1 MSGVEFQWLRP
12 MWLLGLIPLALLA
25 AYWLRRQAR
34 QSAWENMVDP
44 HLRAYVIDDASVRK
58 RKGPL
63 ALFAGWALGIILLA
77 GPVWE
82 QQEVPVFQAQK
93 AEVILLDLSRSML
106 ADDIAPDRM
115 TRARFKL
122 ADLLAASTGRQ
133 IGLIGFAERPYVI
146 APLTEDTAT
155 IEAFLPSLNTNI
167 VPAQGSRLD
176 LAIERAV
183 ELLQQARVREGH
195 ILYIGDQ
202 EVDARDL
209 EAAAQVQ
216 RQGHRLSVLAVGTT
230 SGRPLRDESGQFLK
244 DANGAIVVP
253 QVSMQDMRALAESG
267 AGIAVRLTTDGR
279 DLALLRSVREDLLIE
294 SDSAE
299 EAGSQ
304 NYWVEHSAW
313 LVWLLVFTSL
323 LLFRRGVLA

>member
-25 AYWLRRQAR
+25 AYWLTRQAR

-63 ALFAGWALGIILLA
+63 GLFAGWALGIILLA

-216 RQGHRLSVLAVGTT
+216 RQGHRLSVLAVGTA

-253 QVSMQDMRALAESG
+253 QVSMQDMRALADSG
-267 AGIAVRLTTDGR
+267 AGIAVRLTTDER
-279 DLALLRSVREDLLIE
+279 DLALLQSVREDLLIE
-294 SDSAE
+294 SDSSE